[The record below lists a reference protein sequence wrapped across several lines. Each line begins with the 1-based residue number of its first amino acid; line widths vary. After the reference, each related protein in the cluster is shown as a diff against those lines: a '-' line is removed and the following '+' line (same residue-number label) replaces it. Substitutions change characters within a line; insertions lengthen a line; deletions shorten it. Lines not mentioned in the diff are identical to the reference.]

1 MPWMSESPF
10 EPTTPDPSSPDAP
23 DPIRPG
29 VDDPDPIPQEPMP
42 HPTPADPDTPMA

>member
-1 MPWMSESPF
+1 MSESPID
-10 EPTTPDPSSPDAP
+10 PTAPDLPDPDPDAP